1 MNETVKKKHM
11 DRSITVDFGDR
22 PTYHRLC
29 ADGKAFVEY
38 IVAFLTSF
46 GFQLLHKCDC
56 PGGTCL
62 TRHSHYMRIRLGG
75 LVIWRVQCR
84 HCDAVFT
91 ILPHF
96 VLRYRS
102 MTPEQAKQALIATHG
117 GLSLEWTATIIP
129 DVSVMSVYRLV
140 CALGTCQLADVLTRC
155 HLPLPAYLVAD
166 EKHAHCLREKVYLPT
181 IVVGRVIWHL
191 GYTPDK
197 SAAAFEACYREFEQ
211 AVHHLDG
218 RYRPCGILTD
228 SFESTRKS
236 LHAVFPFTKLGN
248 CLLHATAR
256 VGQKLQGVTKA
267 VRKRVQAE
275 FAGVFQDRQG
285 RQQVTLC
292 SLGQTLSRFGKK
304 VSQWA
309 GKANGTAIRDWIQ
322 RKKDGWY
329 VVFRDR
335 AMPAMS
341 TTVDQAHNALDRK
354 LFMMK
359 GFHHPDGH
367 QQAFLNGVAM
377 LYNFVPY
384 QRRAVHAGR
393 CGVHVEGGVLPSDD
407 WFLSLRIVTSG
418 GLQSATLPIRS
429 G

>member
-1 MNETVKKKHM
+1 MKETGKKKNLN
-11 DRSITVDFGDR
+11 RSITVDFGDR

-38 IVAFLTSF
+38 IVAFLTSC
-46 GFQLLHKCDC
+46 GLQLLHTCDC

-84 HCDAVFT
+84 HCGAVFT

-102 MTPEQAKQALIATHG
+102 MTPDQAKRALIATHG

-129 DVSVMSVYRLV
+129 EVSAMGVYRLL
-140 CALGTCQLADVLTRC
+140 CALGQCRLADVLTRC
-155 HLPLPAYLVAD
+155 RLPLPAYLVAD
-166 EKHAHCLREKVYLPT
+166 EKHAHCLRDKVYLPT
-181 IVVGRVIWHL
+181 IVVGRVIWHV
-191 GYTPDK
+191 GYATDK
-197 SAAAFEACYREFEQ
+197 SAAAFEASYREFER
-211 AVHHLDG
+211 AVHRLDAG
-218 RYRPCGILTD
+218 YCPRGILTD

-236 LHAVFPFTKLGN
+236 LHALFPFTKLGN
-248 CLLHATAR
+248 CLRHARAR

-267 VRKRVQAE
+267 VRKRVQTH
-275 FAGVFQDRQG
+275 FAALFQDRQS
-285 RQQVTLC
+285 RQRLTLC
-292 SLGQTLSRFGKK
+292 SLGQKLAHFGKQ
-304 VSQWA
+304 VGTWA
-309 GKANGTAIRDWIQ
+309 GKANGATIRDWIQ
-322 RKKDGWY
+322 RKKEGWY
-329 VVFRDR
+329 VLFRDR
-335 AMPAMS
+335 AMPTMS

-359 GFHHPDGH
+359 GFHHAEGH
-367 QQAFLNGVAM
+367 QRAFLKGVAL

-393 CGVHVEGGVLPSDD
+393 CGVEVEGGVLPAKD

-418 GLQSATLPIRS
+418 GLQAATLPT
-429 G
+429 GAG